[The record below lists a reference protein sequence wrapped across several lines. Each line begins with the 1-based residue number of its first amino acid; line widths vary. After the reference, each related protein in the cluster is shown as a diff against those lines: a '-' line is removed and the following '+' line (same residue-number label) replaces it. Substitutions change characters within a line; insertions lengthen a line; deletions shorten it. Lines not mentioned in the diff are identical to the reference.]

1 MGTPAGGGVE
11 CTDAAAP
18 TESTEHVVEMRIP
31 RTLLHALVVAGPL
44 AVLLIVLAVPIRAIV
59 LALRDALL
67 AAPAAPTHPWRE
79 LTRWLV
85 LLGNTATVAGV
96 ALALALSLGTAL
108 ALLIARTD
116 LYGRRLT
123 RLLIG
128 WAACTPLYVTATFA
142 LAALPGVHLSQ
153 SAAQCGVL
161 YGLVYAP
168 LATLLVAFSLRAIDG
183 SLEESA
189 LLDATAGRVMLTVT
203 LPLARGGLVAAGVV
217 LLVLVVTDFTLTDLL
232 AVRTYAEEA
241 YSQYRLDGRQVGPLL
256 TGLPL
261 LAVLVVVVATCRRL
275 LTALMEAAW
284 ARSALE
290 ACRFRLRG
298 TRGVTSLV
306 VLSGLLA
313 VVLVLLGAT
322 AARIRQPGQLG
333 ETVAVV
339 WPDVINSL
347 WLGAL
352 AAGVIVLAGVG
363 LAWRLAEG
371 GAAAWLVGVAVIFL
385 ASLPGPVV
393 GISLIGL
400 LNHPAWPVDLYDSP
414 LAVAIG
420 YVVRFLP
427 LGVVLLLPAALAVP
441 RGLREAARVDG
452 GDELDVHT
460 RVVWPMMLPA
470 LPAVGVLLVILC
482 LGDVG
487 TATLLLAPGWDTA
500 ASRAF
505 SLLHFGVYQDL
516 AVLGL
521 LTAAHALAA
530 YIMLTL
536 ALRWRRGG
544 EPGLTE

>member
-1 MGTPAGGGVE
+1 MRILKRVLHAIVVAGPVVVLLAALAVPARAILAALRDGLL
-11 CTDAAAP
+11 TAAAAP
-18 TESTEHVVEMRIP
+18 T
-31 RTLLHALVVAGPL
+31 
-44 AVLLIVLAVPIRAIV
+44 
-59 LALRDALL
+59 D
-67 AAPAAPTHPWRE
+67 PWRE
-79 LTRWLV
+79 LARWLA
-85 LLGNTATVAGV
+85 LLSATATVAGV
-96 ALALALSLGTAL
+96 ALALALPLGIAL

-116 LYGRRLT
+116 LYGRRLA
-123 RLLIG
+123 RQLIG

-153 SAAQCGVL
+153 SAVLCGVL
-161 YGLVYAP
+161 YGVAYAP
-168 LATLLVAFSLRAIDG
+168 LAALLVAFSLRAIDG

-189 LLDATAGRVMLTVT
+189 LLDTTASRVMLTVT
-203 LPLARGGLVAAGVV
+203 LPLARGGLVAAGVL

-232 AVRTYAEEA
+232 AVRTFAEEA

-261 LAVLVVVVATCRRL
+261 LVVLGVIVAACRRS

-298 TRGVTSLV
+298 ARSVTSLV
-306 VLSGLLA
+306 VVGGLLA
-313 VVLVLLGAT
+313 VVTLLLGAT
-322 AARIRQPGQLG
+322 VVRIRQPAQLG
-333 ETVAVV
+333 ETIAVV
-339 WPDVINSL
+339 WPDVMTSL
-347 WLGAL
+347 GLGAL
-352 AAGVIVLAGVG
+352 AAGAIVLAGVG
-363 LAWRLAEG
+363 LAWRLARG
-371 GAAAWLVGVAVIFL
+371 GAAAWLAGMAVIVL

-393 GISLIGL
+393 GLSVVGL

-441 RGLREAARVDG
+441 RALCEAARVDG
-452 GDELDVHT
+452 ADELDVHT
-460 RVVWPMMLPA
+460 RVAWPMMLPA
-470 LPAVGVLLVILC
+470 LPAVWLLLVILC

-487 TATLLLAPGWDTA
+487 TATLLVAPGWDTA

-521 LTAAHALAA
+521 LTAAHVLAG

-544 EPGLTE
+544 EPELTE